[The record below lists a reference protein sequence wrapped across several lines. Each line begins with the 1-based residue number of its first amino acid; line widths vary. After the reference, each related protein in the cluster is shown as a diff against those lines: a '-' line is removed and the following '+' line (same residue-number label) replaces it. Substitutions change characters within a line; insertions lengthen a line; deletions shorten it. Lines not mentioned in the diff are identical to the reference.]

1 MTWLTASPNPPFR
14 LRALVVA
21 ITAACA
27 AVSASA
33 QTNDRR
39 QLAEEKDLP
48 VVIEAGRMTG
58 RPDREVTLE
67 QDVEITRGETR
78 ITSDKATYR
87 MVEDQVEASGNLRM
101 QRFGDEYC
109 GDELKLR
116 VEAMRGYVTNPSYRL
131 EKNNANGRAQ
141 RIDFEG
147 EDQATIIQ
155 GTYST
160 CNAPDPD
167 WYLKADTL
175 HLDNGRDIGQAGKT
189 VLYFKGVPI
198 IGAPGMS
205 FPLSDARK
213 SGVLPPTF
221 GTTNQGGFDLTVP
234 YYFNIAPNRDLT
246 VFPNLIARRGLQ
258 LGMQALY
265 LGETYSGDVRTEV
278 LPNDR
283 QAAGANRYALS
294 ATHFQALT
302 SRLAWSLNVNK
313 ASDDDYPNDMPRTIT
328 GASQRL
334 LPRDMSLTYSASYW
348 NAAARVSSFQLLQDP
363 AAPIVRP
370 YARLPELTFNAGKQ
384 EVRGFD
390 WAFNAEATR
399 FWHPDFVRG
408 NRVVM
413 TPRLAYPVIRQGY
426 FVTPKVT
433 FDYTRYALDNPA
445 PGAPDRLT
453 RSVPI
458 LSLDSGLTF
467 ERDAKYFGESM
478 TQTLEPRLFYVRAPY
493 RDQKDYPL
501 FDTALADLSFAQL
514 FSENRF
520 IGHDRIGDAN
530 HWTAALVSRYID
542 RDGAEKVRLALA
554 QRFYSSP
561 ERVAIGSVNTEN
573 RSDLLLSASGAL
585 SKTLSAESNLQY
597 SESTRTLNRANAGI
611 RWQPAPKRVLNLFYR
626 RDLLN
631 NLEQFDTSAQWP
643 LAKRWYGVGR
653 INYSLKDRKVVE
665 GLLGTEY
672 KADCWVF
679 RIVAQRIPTA
689 LQKATS
695 ALFFQLEFN
704 GLARL
709 GSNPLDALRN
719 SIPGYQQI
727 NQP

>member
-1 MTWLTASPNPPFR
+1 
-14 LRALVVA
+14 
-21 ITAACA
+21 
-27 AVSASA
+27 
-33 QTNDRR
+33 
-39 QLAEEKDLP
+39 
-48 VVIEAGRMTG
+48 
-58 RPDREVTLE
+58 
-67 QDVEITRGETR
+67 
-78 ITSDKATYR
+78 
-87 MVEDQVEASGNLRM
+87 
-101 QRFGDEYC
+101 
-109 GDELKLR
+109 
-116 VEAMRGYVTNPSYRL
+116 
-131 EKNNANGRAQ
+131 
-141 RIDFEG
+141 
-147 EDQATIIQ
+147 
-155 GTYST
+155 
-160 CNAPDPD
+160 
-167 WYLKADTL
+167 
-175 HLDNGRDIGQAGKT
+175 
-189 VLYFKGVPI
+189 
-198 IGAPGMS
+198 
-205 FPLSDARK
+205 
-213 SGVLPPTF
+213 
-221 GTTNQGGFDLTVP
+221 
-234 YYFNIAPNRDLT
+234 
-246 VFPNLIARRGLQ
+246 
-258 LGMQALY
+258 
-265 LGETYSGDVRTEV
+265 
-278 LPNDR
+278 
-283 QAAGANRYALS
+283 
-294 ATHFQALT
+294 
-302 SRLAWSLNVNK
+302 
-313 ASDDDYPNDMPRTIT
+313 
-328 GASQRL
+328 
-334 LPRDMSLTYSASYW
+334 
-348 NAAARVSSFQLLQDP
+348 
-363 AAPIVRP
+363 
-370 YARLPELTFNAGKQ
+370 
-384 EVRGFD
+384 
-390 WAFNAEATR
+390 
-399 FWHPDFVRG
+399 
-408 NRVVM
+408 
-413 TPRLAYPVIRQGY
+413 
-426 FVTPKVT
+426 
-433 FDYTRYALDNPA
+433 
-445 PGAPDRLT
+445 
-453 RSVPI
+453 VPI

-467 ERDAKYFGESM
+467 ERDAKYFGEPM

-493 RDQKDYPL
+493 REQKDYPL

-530 HWTAALVSRYID
+530 HWTAAVVSRYID
-542 RDGAEKVRLALA
+542 LDGAEKVRLALA